1 MGGDDERAL
10 LPALPAARVALACA
24 VEMEMEMEIG
34 AKRAAFGWNARQKKI
49 LIPRGARAAVFYLSR
64 GWLARQNENR
74 RVTER
79 WGHEGDTWR
88 WAGGDWLVLA
98 GEGWEMA
105 GDLGGKA
112 AGPRGESEDGS
123 RFAGG
128 RRGLSGS
135 VATCAFDGCSA

>member
-1 MGGDDERAL
+1 MRA
-10 LPALPAARVALACA
+10 
-24 VEMEMEMEIG
+24 
-34 AKRAAFGWNARQKKI
+34 KKKI
-49 LIPRGARAAVFYLSR
+49 LIPRGARAVVFYLPR

-79 WGHEGDTWR
+79 WGHEVDTWR

-128 RRGLSGS
+128 G
-135 VATCAFDGCSA
+135 VACRDP